1 MLPRLCCVT
10 IVLASLLGCGTIH
23 NLETERKP
31 YGGVVRDCLCTVH
44 GNWLF
49 VGPEM
54 PAPIGLID
62 IPFSLV
68 GDTVTLPITLY
79 SSLNERFMLEE
90 QYQQYQERL
99 RRSRIPK
106 TPPQGQF
113 EP

>member
-1 MLPRLCCVT
+1 MLLRTFCVML
-10 IVLASLLGCGTIH
+10 ILGSFLGCGTTA
-23 NLETERKP
+23 NLHEERKP

-106 TPPQGQF
+106 TAPQGQF

>member
-1 MLPRLCCVT
+1 MLPRLCCVML
-10 IVLASLLGCGTIH
+10 VLASFLGCGTID
-23 NLETERKP
+23 NLEEERKP

-54 PAPIGLID
+54 PAPMGLID
-62 IPFSLV
+62 IPFSVV
-68 GDTVTLPITLY
+68 GDTVTLPITMY
-79 SSLNERFMLEE
+79 SSLNERFLLEE
-90 QYQQYQERL
+90 QYDRFQERL

-106 TPPQGQF
+106 TPPQGQY